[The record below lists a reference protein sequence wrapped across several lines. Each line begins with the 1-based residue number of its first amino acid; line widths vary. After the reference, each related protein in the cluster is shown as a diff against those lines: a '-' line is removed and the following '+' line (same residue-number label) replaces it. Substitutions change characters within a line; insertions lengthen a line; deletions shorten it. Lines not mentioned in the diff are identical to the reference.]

1 MKTPVAVMVI
11 RMNRLRRRH
20 RIAHLRALILN
31 GGMNAADPPRQ
42 QPAACAEKPAS
53 PSAPRLRPV
62 PPGGRRNQRFNFHH
76 PREAI
81 RRGTGQTQQAA

>member
-31 GGMNAADPPRQ
+31 GGVNAADPPKL
-42 QPAACAEKPAS
+42 QPAGRAEKPCIAVS
-53 PSAPRLRPV
+53 PEL
-62 PPGGRRNQRFNFHH
+62 
-76 PREAI
+76 
-81 RRGTGQTQQAA
+81 AAYAAKRTA